1 MPPCVL
7 EKYQKKNITMLLLKT
22 PPHLGRS
29 QNILLLILH
38 VLVIVGAIALVLLI
52 SFDTFRNVSFLGDPT
67 YLRAQFWIC
76 MLFLFDIVV
85 EFFLSPKKW
94 NYIIAQIFFFL
105 ICIPYINLFD
115 FMGWQI
121 TGEMRFVMRIVPMIR
136 TAYVFAL
143 ITGTLSR
150 SRVTDMFTC
159 YIILLLT
166 IVYFSSMMFYVE
178 EHTVNPALTSY
189 WQALW
194 WSVMN
199 MTTAGCYIDEYT
211 TVGRVLSVILSGGG
225 LILFPVFTVY
235 IAHAV
240 AGTPTDE

>member
-1 MPPCVL
+1 
-7 EKYQKKNITMLLLKT
+7 MLRLKT
-22 PPHLGRS
+22 PPHLGKI
-29 QNILLLILH
+29 QNLCLLLLH
-38 VLVIVGAIALVLLI
+38 VTVIAGAVLLVLLI
-52 SFDTFRNVSFLGDPT
+52 SFDTFRNVSFLGDPS
-67 YLRAQFWIC
+67 YLHAQFWIC
-76 MLFLFDIVV
+76 MLFLADIVI
-85 EFFLSPKKW
+85 EFIMSPKKW
-94 NYIIAQIFFFL
+94 EYMVSHLFFFL
-105 ICIPYINLFD
+105 ICIPYITIFD
-115 FMGWQI
+115 YMGLEI
-121 TGEMRFVMRIVPMIR
+121 TGELRFVMRVIPMVR
-136 TAYVFAL
+136 AAYVLAM

-178 EHTVNPALTSY
+178 EHNVNPDLTSY

-199 MTTAGCYIDEYT
+199 MTTAGCYINEYT
-211 TVGRVLSVILSGGG
+211 AVGRVLSVILSGGG

-240 AGTPTDE
+240 AGSPTDDQ

>member
-1 MPPCVL
+1 
-7 EKYQKKNITMLLLKT
+7 MLRLKT
-22 PPHLGRS
+22 PPSLGKKRNLS
-29 QNILLLILH
+29 LLLLH
-38 VLVIVGAIALVLLI
+38 VLVIAGAITLVLLI

-67 YLRAQFWIC
+67 YLKAQFWIC
-76 MLFLFDIVV
+76 MLFLVDIAV
-85 EFFLSPKKW
+85 EFFMSPKKW
-94 NYIIAQIFFFL
+94 GYIAAHTFFFI
-105 ICIPYINLFD
+105 ICIPYINIFD
-115 FMGWQI
+115 YMGWAI
-121 TGEMRFVMRIVPMIR
+121 EGELRFVMRVVPMLR
-136 TAYVFAL
+136 AAYVLAL

-150 SRVTDMFTC
+150 SKVTDMFTC

-178 EHTVNPALTSY
+178 EHSVNPDLTSY

-199 MTTAGCYIDEYT
+199 MTTAGCYINEYT

-235 IAHAV
+235 IADAV
-240 AGTPTDE
+240 AGTSSGEQQ